1 MKIGLKQ
8 EEKKEGIVVEAL
20 LDSSTMRLIISKE
33 FARKNKFRRTNS
45 SKIVS

>member
-20 LDSSTMRLIISKE
+20 LDSSAMIISEK